1 MTKPTKAKPI
11 LGIRPSN
18 DTELMRSFVP
28 GMAPG
33 QSGPSPTAEAAS
45 APAHAPHQAP
55 PAATD
60 FAVGSVIDVPLHL
73 IAEND
78 WGARVFYSAEE
89 IDEMAAS
96 LRDGQNVDAA
106 GYVDGGRVILDD
118 GQKRA
123 RGARVAGL
131 ATLRVRI
138 DPPPS
143 SPLQAYLR
151 SRKYNAHRSNET
163 VLDNAVRW
171 SKLLA
176 ERAVDSQ
183 GALATTLGVKDSEL
197 SMVLGLNRIPPRVQS
212 HMKERPRACVKSIA
226 FLIGTMFSRRSDKA
240 LDIEPEKLEDIAI
253 DIIERI
259 QTDELTR
266 AQVDRLIAARTTP
279 PRQRSRPETREIHFG
294 QAKGTIKVFPTKG
307 QLEFSI
313 KGVPQ
318 ERLDGLRIALEG
330 AIGKVQES

>member
-33 QSGPSPTAEAAS
+33 QSGPSPTAEATS
-45 APAHAPHQAP
+45 TPAHAPHLAP

-60 FAVGSVIDVPLHL
+60 FAVGSVVDVPLHL

-106 GYVDGGRVILDD
+106 GYVEGSRVILDD

-279 PRQRSRPETREIHFG
+279 PRQRSRPETREIRFG